1 MTLRGTLDGHVKH
14 GSLRKADI
22 AGGEAD
28 TETSS
33 ENNTHNTS
41 FSTFPSGEPASNPHF
56 S

>member
-41 FSTFPSGEPASNPHF
+41 FNTFP
-56 S
+56 